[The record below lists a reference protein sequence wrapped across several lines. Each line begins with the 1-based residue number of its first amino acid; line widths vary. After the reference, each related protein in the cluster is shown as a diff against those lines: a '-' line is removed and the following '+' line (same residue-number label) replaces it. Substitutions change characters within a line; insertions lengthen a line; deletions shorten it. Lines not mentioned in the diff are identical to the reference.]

1 MKKSFLPL
9 ISLLVLLCSS
19 MELSAQQSDQ
29 EATVA
34 DTTTNPKRNIL
45 DNDFGK
51 FGKLKVSGYIQMQYQ
66 HSSQESMLDAISST
80 QYAPQDNNRFSI
92 RRGRLKL
99 DYTIGFASVVFQTDI
114 SEDGVKA
121 TDAYIGLQSKN
132 KIFSGKLGLAEIPF
146 GYELGYS
153 STQLESAER
162 SRIYQSFFPGERDL
176 GVQGSVNYAGFS
188 LSAGVF
194 NGTGISSDNDS
205 RKDFAGRLDYTY
217 EFKNKGKLSAALS
230 YYYGSILNSDDSHFI
245 WQEGQ
250 GYVEKNNDYYTFS
263 KREYIG
269 TALRYENKDWKIG
282 RTYLVGEFLW
292 GSEPGLQNANRNVA
306 GGFYPSYGV
315 LPIFERPFTGGYA
328 MLAQTI
334 GDSRHVAV
342 LKYDYYDPN
351 RMVSGDD
358 IGLLDYTGYVDL
370 QYSTYGVGYIFEWS
384 KYFRIMAYYDFVVN
398 EESANLVGYDTQRYD
413 NFFTLRF
420 QAKF

>member
-1 MKKSFLPL
+1 MLF
-9 ISLLVLLCSS
+9 SS
-19 MELSAQQSDQ
+19 VELFAQSAADS
-29 EATVA
+29 TLVA
-34 DTTTNPKRNIL
+34 DTTQKPKLNLL

-66 HSSQESMLDAISST
+66 HSVQESMLDAITST
-80 QYAPQDNNRFSI
+80 QYEPQANNRFSI

-114 SEDGVKA
+114 SEDGVKVV
-121 TDAYIGLQSKN
+121 DAYIGLQSKN
-132 KIFSGKLGLAEIPF
+132 KIFSGKLGIAEVPF

-188 LSAGVF
+188 LAAGIF
-194 NGTGISSDNDS
+194 NGTGIASDNDS
-205 RKDFAGRLDYTY
+205 RKDFSGRLDYTY
-217 EFKNKGKLSAALS
+217 EFKNQGKLSAALS

-245 WQEGQ
+245 WQDGV
-250 GYVEKNNDYYTFS
+250 GYTEKSNDYYTFS
-263 KREYIG
+263 KREYLG

-282 RTYLVGEFLW
+282 RTYLIGEFLW
-292 GSEPGLQNANRNVA
+292 GSEPGLQNSNRNVS

-315 LPIFERPFTGGYA
+315 LPIYERPFAGGYA

-351 RMVSGDD
+351 RKVAGDE
-358 IGLLDYTGYVDL
+358 IGSLSNTGYVDL
-370 QYSTYGVGYIFEWS
+370 KYTTYGVGYIFEWT
-384 KYFRIMAYYDFVVN
+384 KYFRVMAYYDFVLN
-398 EESANLVGYDTQRYD
+398 EETANLVGYGTQRYD
-413 NFFTLRF
+413 NYFTLRF